1 MGQHPVV
8 IGVTLE
14 DHVGEFLSCDLHPE
28 RTRGLEYAQPI
39 GLLHIRNHSV
49 QVEQEGLWREAGFQG
64 LQEPFQRLLLVRD
77 GDAQGVGDLG
87 AMGESSHTNA

>member
-1 MGQHPVV
+1 MPHTQHTIFTFERHVYTLTREDAVGRPPVG

-49 QVEQEGLWREAGFQG
+49 
-64 LQEPFQRLLLVRD
+64 
-77 GDAQGVGDLG
+77 
-87 AMGESSHTNA
+87 